1 MSLRQPGRRTKF
13 AACVMALLP
22 LPSVAQTA
30 TPEASCPIPGDRF
43 AWTTDYC
50 LALNQT
56 ADETLAGPCIDQE
69 LQRRFVDACQ
79 GVTYYKEGLC
89 GLAVER
95 GDYAG
100 GVDACVADAEFS
112 GPTVRRKRAAAG
124 QGAVASPPP

>member
-1 MSLRQPGRRTKF
+1 MSRTGPL
-13 AACVMALLP
+13 AALMLITGTA
-22 LPSVAQTA
+22 VAGGQVDGPA
-30 TPEASCPIPGDRF
+30 CPIPGDRF

-56 ADETLAGPCIDQE
+56 DDETLAGPCIDQE

-95 GDYAG
+95 GVYAA
-100 GVDACVADAEFS
+100 GVDACVADAAFS
-112 GPTVRRKRAAAG
+112 GPTVRRKQAAAG
-124 QGAVASPPP
+124 QGGVAPPPP